1 MSGVAILPTPG
12 GGAEDARR
20 EEPALQCLSQSWSV
34 SPHHPIA
41 DIDFIEKFLSYSLF
55 MILEIH
61 CKFETFSEN

>member
-1 MSGVAILPTPG
+1 MSGVAVLPTPG

-41 DIDFIEKFLSYSLF
+41 DIDFIEKFSLF
-55 MILEIH
+55 LSLPILT
-61 CKFETFSEN
+61 KFGRESK